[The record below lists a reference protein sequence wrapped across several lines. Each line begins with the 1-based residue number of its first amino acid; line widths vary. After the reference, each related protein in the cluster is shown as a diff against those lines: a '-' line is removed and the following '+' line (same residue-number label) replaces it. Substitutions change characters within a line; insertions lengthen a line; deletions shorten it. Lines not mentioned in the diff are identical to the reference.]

1 MNELD
6 LKTKIEGLEKAIK
19 EHQDFANT
27 YEGQLKA
34 TKQALEDY
42 NKPALTSKQLDDIH
56 EAVEQAIENYSWSDC
71 DNYEAEFSLDYDGR
85 VQLESIDLQDTYQLV
100 EMIVNKVYKLFKEV
114 DCPED
119 DNSQVNTQTVA
130 EKII

>member
-42 NKPALTSKQLDDIH
+42 NKPALTSKQLDNIH

-100 EMIVNKVYKLFKEV
+100 EIIVDKVYKIFKEV